1 MCNVLRKPQK
11 EQLCQNFNVSTGQ
24 KALKA
29 AVVLELSE
37 SSFCLDGTVA
47 AKQLSFFGGNIL
59 VRLQAHLLKFPA
71 DGDLFSPVLIFC
83 LAAGRTVRAVRTVF
97 TAVNRDI
104 SLCTIFGMRSVF

>member
-37 SSFCLDGTVA
+37 SA
-47 AKQLSFFGGNIL
+47 
-59 VRLQAHLLKFPA
+59 
-71 DGDLFSPVLIFC
+71 
-83 LAAGRTVRAVRTVF
+83 
-97 TAVNRDI
+97 
-104 SLCTIFGMRSVF
+104 